1 MGGAFTA
8 FDLDLRFGQSGEGI
22 VEELLL
28 GAVNNTVEVKTDRRW
43 QDTGNVFVETEC
55 WSIKKQEFVPS
66 GIMVSESEYYAFLLP
81 VGERK
86 PLMVYYPTSLVK
98 RVIAEKGIEAK
109 QTWSENPSNGYLI
122 KPEDVLDYARNV

>member
-1 MGGAFTA
+1 MGGAFAA
-8 FDLDLRFGQSGEGI
+8 FDLDLRYGQSGEGI
-22 VEELLL
+22 VEDLLL
-28 GAVNNTVEVKTDRRW
+28 STVQQTVEVKTDRRW
-43 QDTGNVFVETEC
+43 QDTGNIFVETEC

-98 RVIAEKGIEAK
+98 RVIAEKGRPIE
-109 QTWSENPSNGYLI
+109 QNWSENPSKGYLI

>member
-1 MGGAFTA
+1 MGGAFAA
-8 FDLDLRFGQSGEGI
+8 FDLDLRYGQSGEGI
-22 VEELLL
+22 VEDLLL
-28 GAVNNTVEVKTDRRW
+28 GTVQQTVEVKTDRRW
-43 QDTGNVFVETEC
+43 QDTGNIFVETEC

-98 RVIAEKGIEAK
+98 RVIAEKGRPIE
-109 QTWSENPSNGYLI
+109 QNWSENPSKGYLI